1 MSLER
6 LRYVPE
12 NTRVR
17 FELQTSVP
25 IFREQYHSPELGTV
39 LLVGLFNQ
47 KARLELLDGRR
58 YRTLG
63 PRKIDNYPNDLVYP
77 VVHMPDKS
85 KAFLLHSPLR
95 FQKGSLPRMRFST
108 QLDGHDYVFRQISAG
123 QRGFEM
129 WDGMEMNKLVNREA
143 PTKLMPDLTV
153 LVPVPAVLLLLFP
166 WLDSQTIMY
175 RQT

>member
-1 MSLER
+1 MSVER
-6 LRYVPE
+6 LRYVSE
-12 NTRVR
+12 DTRVS
-17 FELQTSVP
+17 FELQTSLP
-25 IFREQYHSPELGTV
+25 IFREKYHSAELGTC

-85 KAFLLHSPLR
+85 EAFLLHSPLH
-95 FQKGSLPRMRFST
+95 FQKGSVPRLRFST

-123 QRGFEM
+123 QRGFEL
-129 WDGMEMNKLVNREA
+129 WDGMEMNKLVRREA
-143 PTKLMPDLTV
+143 PTKLMPDLSV
-153 LVPVPAVLLLLFP
+153 LYPVPAVLLLLFP

>member
-12 NTRVR
+12 NTFVS
-17 FELQTSVP
+17 FELQNSLP
-25 IFREQYHSPELGTV
+25 IFRERYYSPELGTV

-85 KAFLLHSPLR
+85 EAFLLHSPLR
-95 FQKGSLPRMRFST
+95 FQKGTLPRMRFST
-108 QLDGHDYVFRQISAG
+108 QFDGHDYVYRQITAG
-123 QRGFEM
+123 QRGFEL
-129 WDGMEMNKLVNREA
+129 WDGMEMNKLVRREA

-153 LVPVPAVLLLLFP
+153 LTPVPAVLLLLFP

-175 RQT
+175 RQP